1 MTAATH
7 TYVPPSD
14 VLQNTPGFFTAA
26 IAAADENEN
35 PFENSFKAGN
45 AVLEQGKELPQ
56 LYEEGAH
63 RGSNTFLRALN
74 AGDFSPLFGF
84 SPRTSPGPYANA
96 QFLSS
101 GSYNPLYASD
111 LAPPSAWPGPKL
123 DRYPP
128 PPTIYRQEPSPPNS
142 AHSSPENWL
151 FDEYPLQ
158 QPVHSPLHAI
168 LTKDLPQETHA
179 QYNQATPPDDLA
191 PVGFEHQFPLPQTQR
206 STESQ
211 PATIGKRKRT
221 LQSNNEVVPAAPAK
235 RVRKSAKSAS
245 PDQSSMSDNNKPE
258 DAKRSKFLE
267 RNRVAAS
274 KCRQK
279 KKEWTSNL
287 ESRARELQNS
297 KSQLNIM
304 VGSLKE
310 EVLFLKTEL
319 LRHTGCGCTKIRDY
333 LSHEAHALARPSS
346 SGVIENAASPVGL
359 VSSSRVGSVSAA
371 STHEDSKTASIGGDT
386 ASTPPAGEH
395 AMDEVEGLPSPT
407 VKFETKEF
415 EALLTSRLVEDAN
428 DEGDSACAELLAQ

>member
-7 TYVPPSD
+7 SYVPSD
-14 VLQNTPGFFTAA
+14 ALQNTPGFFTAA

-45 AVLEQGKELPQ
+45 AVLEQGKEQPQ
-56 LYEEGAH
+56 LYEGAH
-63 RGSNTFLRALN
+63 RDSNGFLRALN
-74 AGDFSPLFGF
+74 AGEFSPLFGF
-84 SPRTSPGPYANA
+84 SPRTSPGPYVNT

-101 GSYNPLYASD
+101 GSYNPLHASG
-111 LAPPSAWPGPKL
+111 LTPPSAWPGPKF
-123 DRYPP
+123 DRYPQA
-128 PPTIYRQEPSPPNS
+128 PTVYHQEPSPPNS
-142 AHSSPENWL
+142 ANSSPENWL
-151 FDEYPLQ
+151 FNDYPMQ
-158 QPVHSPLHAI
+158 QPVNSPLHAI
-168 LTKDLPQETHA
+168 LTKNLPQETLA
-179 QYNQATPPDDLA
+179 QYDQATPPDDLT
-191 PVGFEHQFPLPQTQR
+191 PVAFEHQFPLPQTQR
-206 STESQ
+206 STESR

-221 LQSNNEVVPAAPAK
+221 IQSNNDVVPAAPAK

-297 KSQLNIM
+297 KTQLTMM

-319 LRHTGCGCTKIRDY
+319 LRHTGCGCTEIRDY

-346 SGVIENAASPVGL
+346 SGVIEKAASPVGSVL
-359 VSSSRVGSVSAA
+359 WSRFGSVSAP
-371 STHEDSKTASIGGDT
+371 SNNEDSKTASIGEDT
-386 ASTPPAGEH
+386 GSTAPAGEH
-395 AMDEVEGLPSPT
+395 VMEEVEGPPSPT
-407 VKFETKEF
+407 VKFESKEEF
-415 EALLTSRLVEDAN
+415 EALLTSRLVQDSN
-428 DEGDSACAELLAQ
+428 DEGASA